1 MSPTIRAPY
10 ATAICLSALSLLATA
25 VATVPA
31 AAHGTKTKTLEIV
44 HPWCFDRFDNETRDV
59 VVGMTIRNVGP
70 RDEALVSARMP
81 SGEKV
86 EVVAVSAG
94 SSAAAIAIPRGGS
107 IDLHKAAAHLRIVGL
122 KRSLVN
128 HATFPLT
135 LVFKHAGAIKVD
147 VMVEETVK

>member
-10 ATAICLSALSLLATA
+10 VTALCATALSLLATA

-31 AAHGTKTKTLEIV
+31 AAHGTKTRTLEIV
-44 HPWCFDRFDNETRDV
+44 HPWCFDRFEGDTRDV
-59 VVGMTIRNVGP
+59 VVRMTIRNIGP
-70 RDEALVSARMP
+70 RDDTLVSARIP

-86 EVVAVSAG
+86 DIVPAPGRAPAAG
-94 SSAAAIAIPRGGS
+94 IAIPRGGS
-107 IDLHKAAAHLRIVGL
+107 VDLHKAAAHVRIAGL
-122 KRSLVN
+122 KRSLVTY
-128 HATFPLT
+128 ATFPLT